1 MNVTDV
7 FAGERVG
14 FKGKGERNSKTR
26 VGDIMRSTC
35 TDFSMNAA
43 S

>member
-26 VGDIMRSTC
+26 VGDIMRSRNKLVQI
-35 TDFSMNAA
+35 SQ
-43 S
+43 